1 MQLLDRAKV
10 FVIARFA
17 YYLFL
22 QLIHMKIGIAAYN
35 DCTASMIVGV
45 VDILSF
51 ANSQHNSKN
60 GRDLF
65 EIEIVTETG
74 GAANAFSKFP
84 VHAQRSIK
92 TKSQFDLIYVPGF
105 VGDVEEI
112 LPRQNKLINW
122 LRRQYQRGAMMT
134 AACNGNFLLAETG
147 ILNGK
152 KATTHWSLINAF
164 RNRYKE
170 ITLEPEKIIVDNG
183 DTISAA
189 GVTAYFNLALFLV
202 ERYGSKELAL
212 TSAKVFLV
220 DSGRKIQTPYQM
232 YQVSKNHGDEE
243 VVRVQD
249 WLEANY
255 NESISLER
263 MAQICNLGKKTLVR
277 RFKKVTGETPLTYLQ
292 KLRIENA
299 KRLLESKRVSF
310 NEITWR
316 VGYNDISSF
325 HKVFKLE
332 TGLTPIEYRSKF
344 SIV

>member
-1 MQLLDRAKV
+1 
-10 FVIARFA
+10 
-17 YYLFL
+17 
-22 QLIHMKIGIAAYN
+22 MKIGILAY
-35 DCTASMIVGV
+35 DGCTASMIAGV
-45 VDILSF
+45 LDILSF
-51 ANSQHNSKN
+51 ANSQHRSKN
-60 GRDLF
+60 ENDLF

-74 GAANAFSKFP
+74 EAVNGFSKFP
-84 VHAQRSIK
+84 IRAQRSIR
-92 TKSQFDLIYVPGF
+92 TKLQYDLIYVPGF
-105 VGDVEEI
+105 VGDLEE
-112 LPRQNKLINW
+112 LLLKQKKLINW
-122 LRRQYQRGAMMT
+122 LTRQYKEGIILT
-134 AACNGNFLLAETG
+134 AACNGNFLLAEAG
-147 ILNGK
+147 VLNGK
-152 KATTHWSLINAF
+152 RATTHWSLIDVF
-164 RNRYKE
+164 RKRYRE
-170 ITLEPEKIIVDNG
+170 ITLEPEKIIIDNG
-183 DTISAA
+183 SILSAA

-243 VVRVQD
+243 IVSLQD
-249 WLEANY
+249 WLEANF
-255 NESISLER
+255 NENITLGR
-263 MAQICNLGKKTLVR
+263 MMEVCNLGKKTLVR

-310 NEITWR
+310 NEITWK
-316 VGYNDISSF
+316 VGYNDVSSF